1 MTNKGTILIDVQE
14 NMSSVSLIEGGMLN
28 EFYVEFNHNYS
39 LTGNIYKGRVVNV
52 LPGLETAFV
61 DIGLAKNA
69 FLFIGETQDKES
81 LFKVKEGDFVM
92 VQVTK
97 EETKEKGAT
106 VTTNISIPGRLLLY
120 LPSIDFAGVSGRI
133 TDVGTRER
141 LLKTIEKMKNP
152 NEGFVARTLCAD
164 EKAGEIEKEAAVL
177 RDLSK
182 AITEKYL
189 ERGIGLIHSEDNLL
203 LRCVRDILSKNI
215 EKIYCNDE
223 KTTNELKEKC
233 KIHHPSF
240 YNLIKFYDEKIDLL
254 DEFEVIKQ
262 LDRLLEK
269 KVTLGCGGT
278 LNIDK
283 TTALTAID
291 VNTSKFVGGIDHEQ
305 TIYETN
311 MQAAK
316 EIARQLRLRNT
327 GGLVVIDFIDMYS
340 EEQLDDVLKVLR
352 TEVALDRVKTRVMG
366 SIGFGLV
373 ALTRKK
379 MGNELRKYL
388 LDDCDECGGKIHSKN
403 YMMRKM
409 KASLKRLFAE
419 GEHTQAFIA
428 LCPYFS
434 KKISA
439 FNEFLSECRTIFP
452 NKEISFVSF
461 PTAKCGEFY
470 VSGR

>member
-14 NMSSVSLIEGGMLN
+14 NMSSVSLIEGGLLN

-61 DIGLAKNA
+61 DIGLNKNA
-69 FLFIGETQDKES
+69 FLFIGETHDKEKS
-81 LFKVKEGDFVM
+81 HKINEGDFVM

-97 EETKEKGAT
+97 EETKDKGAM

-120 LPSIDFAGVSGRI
+120 LPQIDFAGVSGRI
-133 TDVGTRER
+133 TDAETRHR
-141 LLKTIEKMKNP
+141 LLKVIEKIKKP
-152 NEGFVARTLCAD
+152 NDGFVARTLCM
-164 EKAGEIEKEAAVL
+164 EESVSEIEKEAKVL
-177 RDLSK
+177 RELSK
-182 AITEKYL
+182 VVTEKYL
-189 ERGIGLIHSEDNLL
+189 ESGIGLIHSEDNLL

-215 EKIYCNDE
+215 EKIYCNDK

-240 YNLIKFYDEKIDLL
+240 HNLIEYHNDKIDIL
-254 DEFEVIKQ
+254 DEFGVIKQ
-262 LDRLLEK
+262 LDKLLEK
-269 KVTLGCGGT
+269 TVTLGCGGT

-291 VNTSKFVGGIDHEQ
+291 VNTHKFVGGVDHEQ

-327 GGLVVIDFIDMYS
+327 GGLVVVDFIDMYS
-340 EEQLDDVLKVLR
+340 EEQLDDVLNLLR
-352 TEVALDRVKTRVMG
+352 SEVAQDRVKTRVMG

-388 LDDCDECGGKIHSKN
+388 LDDCDECGGRIHSKN

-409 KASLKRLFAE
+409 KAGLKRLFSE
-419 GEHTQAFIA
+419 GDHTQAFIA

-434 KKISA
+434 KQISA
-439 FNEFLSECRTIFP
+439 FNEFISDCKQIWP
-452 NKEISFVSF
+452 DKDISFVSS
-461 PTAKCGEFY
+461 PTAKTGEFY